1 MQPTNQQPVYN
12 VQRHY
17 TSYGALV
24 ALGVEVERREILRPI
39 REQVHIKQ
47 KVIKDTPVEKLTDVL
62 VSILAGAQ
70 GIVETNKRVRPEKV
84 LQMAFGRRRC
94 GEQSVISE
102 TLNACTIVN
111 VEQMQQAMQ
120 EIYQRHSQGYH
131 HDYDADWQLLDV
143 DMTGQPCGKKA
154 EFASRGYFAK
164 QRNRRGRQL
173 GRVLASW
180 YDEVVVDRL
189 YEGKTQ
195 LPRALQELVSAAAA
209 TMDLDAVKQRRTI
222 VRVDG
227 HGGSLDDV
235 NWLLAQ
241 GYHIHTKEYSTKRAR
256 QLAESVVDWYH
267 DDKVA
272 GRQFGLVTKEA
283 PEYID
288 IIHRIAVRTR
298 KKNGQWGIGVL
309 LSTLSPQEVTYL
321 VGQMAPET
329 LSEKEILAAYVHF
342 YDLRSGGVETS
353 IKSDKQALG
362 ITKRNKKSFTAQQIL
377 VQLNALAHNLL
388 VWFQAWLAQQWQAIR
403 RLGLLRVIRDLLRI
417 NAFVRFDSRRTI
429 NELVLNRLDPFA
441 PSLCLALRP
450 LLARSQIDVIL
461 GET

>member
-70 GIVETNKRVRPEKV
+70 GIVETNKRVRSEKV

-241 GYHIHTKEYSTKRAR
+241 GYHIHTKEYSAKRAR
-256 QLAESVVDWYH
+256 QLAESVVDWYD

-272 GRQFGLVTKEA
+272 GRQFGLVTQGA

-342 YDLRSGGVETS
+342 YDLRGGGVETS

-362 ITKRNKKSFTAQQIL
+362 ITKRNKKSFTAQQML

-403 RLGLLRVIRDLLRI
+403 RLGLLRVIRDLLRT
-417 NAFVRFDSRRTI
+417 NAFVRFDQRQTI
-429 NELVLNRLDPFA
+429 TQLVLNRLDPFA
-441 PSLCLALRP
+441 LPLCRALRP